1 MLAAMCGKLGCL
13 DHLIAKG
20 AKLHALDKVR
30 RGPAAAWRRRGVW
43 GSREG
48 ARGRLRAAAPP
59 APRAA
64 GAPLAPLRPSAAA
77 PRRRPAAG
85 WRALGRPARMQ
96 AGRGA
101 SGAVAVRGCGV
112 GWGVAPASG
121 PRRPP
126 ALISYCHLQ
135 GVFSSNNTRV
145 GYCRRWFLPLLSS
158 GLPPAICLFSVPV
171 FEQ

>member
-1 MLAAMCGKLGCL
+1 MKAALYGELGCL
-13 DHLIAKG
+13 DYLIAKG

-77 PRRRPAAG
+77 PRCRP
-85 WRALGRPARMQ
+85 RCRLPALGRPARMH

-101 SGAVAVRGCGV
+101 SGAVAV
-112 GWGVAPASG
+112 WG
-121 PRRPP
+121 
-126 ALISYCHLQ
+126 
-135 GVFSSNNTRV
+135 
-145 GYCRRWFLPLLSS
+145 
-158 GLPPAICLFSVPV
+158 GLG
-171 FEQ
+171 EG